1 MRALVYKSPLT
12 TLALAA
18 LGLSVILTLFYF
30 ESIEPIRRQ
39 TRFTNSVQHD
49 LESLFLK
56 RPKDITP
63 RQWRGVVEWTLNAQ
77 VNCLRFQKSIKRED
91 IDRFERELKE
101 RVAGP
106 VDLKTIDWI
115 WDEIARISM
124 QGKRYAETWRPTTA
138 ERLAEFEKDERPLV
152 GVQ

>member
-1 MRALVYKSPLT
+1 MTLVYKSPRT
-12 TLALAA
+12 TFLLMA
-18 LGLSVILTLFYF
+18 LGLAGILTLFYF

-39 TRFTNSVQHD
+39 TRFTQSVRRD

-56 RPKDITP
+56 RPKDVTP
-63 RQWRGVVEWTLNAQ
+63 KQWRGVVEWTLSAQ

-91 IDRFERELKE
+91 MDRFERELTE
-101 RVAGP
+101 RVSGP

-124 QGKRYAETWRPTTA
+124 QGKRYGEIWRPTTPD
-138 ERLAEFEKDERPLV
+138 RLAEFEKDDRPLV
-152 GVQ
+152 STP